1 MGRSR
6 AKPVAGTKK
15 RKWNKSC
22 ELERYIPH
30 MQSEAVTA
38 TYTGSKTSGLAA
50 GKRRLNKSTA
60 EAAEERG
67 KNNKKYRQ
75 EAKKG
80 KTEETMESTKKT
92 VVITGGT
99 SGLGKALK
107 ELYRRDGY
115 NVCDLSRSCSDEAN
129 DEYTCDVTDEA
140 QVSEVVDKIAAKYGR
155 IDAVVNNAGA
165 GVFGTAELTPMCEIK
180 RIMNVS
186 YFGALYVTRACL
198 KHMGE
203 GGRIIFMSSI
213 SALTVTPFHSAYCSA
228 KAAELMLGEA
238 LRLELK
244 KAGITVIC
252 ICPGEIATGFSANKK
267 IFAQTNERYLD
278 RVAKA
283 EKLALSRSASG
294 KRMPA
299 EKAALKIYR
308 KCIRGRKALYII
320 GGKYKFFRIVQ
331 RLTSDTAFL
340 NLTGI
345 FAS

>member
-1 MGRSR
+1 
-6 AKPVAGTKK
+6 
-15 RKWNKSC
+15 
-22 ELERYIPH
+22 

-60 EAAEERG
+60 EAAEESG

-155 IDAVVNNAGA
+155 IDAVVNNAGMGILGA
-165 GVFGTAELTPMCEIK
+165 TELIPTESI
-180 RIMNVS
+180 RRAFDVS
-186 YFGALYVTRACL
+186 YYGALNVTRACL
-198 KHMGE
+198 KYMMR
-203 GGRIIFMSSI
+203 GGRIAFICSI
-213 SALTVTPFHSAYCSA
+213 ASFIPVPFRSVYSSA
-228 KAAELMLGEA
+228 KAAELMLGMA
-238 LRLELK
+238 MRMELK
-244 KAGITVIC
+244 GAGIVVTC
-252 ICPGEIATGFSANKK
+252 ICPGEIRTEFSGNRIAATE
-267 IFAQTNERYLD
+267 TNARYGDRVQESLD
-278 RVAKA
+278 RIA
-283 EKLALSRSASG
+283 EKTP
-294 KRMPA
+294 KRMPV
-299 EKAALKIYR
+299 EKAAQKIYK
-308 KCIRGRKALYII
+308 KCVKGRKAVYVI
-320 GGKYKFFRIVQ
+320 GGKYRMFRFAQKRLPDTFFLDMTEKF
-331 RLTSDTAFL
+331 S
-340 NLTGI
+340 
-345 FAS
+345 